1 MQNMQ
6 CMQST
11 NKKATVPRSFASGFL
26 QKNIPPQHSPIH
38 IDYSPLIIIYN
49 MQKKNLCY
57 KSDFK
62 ITEKCDAGY
71 AMRFRFLYY
80 VGSPSKAYMASYDGE
95 TFTNCHLN
103 EDGTLTVC
111 FDDHGLGIGD
121 LMVERRYYF
130 NDEQYQSGVC
140 DVVIPAAPVVVI
152 DKDAPQLSKLF
163 AVVLSTKGLSYLEC
177 YAIVEPYWM
186 YGGFGEAA
194 YANEEERKDAEAS
207 RVIAENNRV
216 LAENKREND
225 WTSWFTDTKNTFAS
239 WFKDTKTEVSTWFTS
254 AKNEVKTW
262 FEGAKSQWTTWYNS
276 TTGAWTS
283 WFTDAKNAWTSWF
296 DARKSEWTTWFN
308 STKAEWTSLKST
320 VETWFSDTKGAW
332 ASWYNTTTGA
342 WTKWFNDTKSAWSTW
357 SEGEQSAWASWLTST
372 KNAWTSWFNAT
383 KSEWTTLK
391 ADATAATNAANT
403 AKTAADTATTNANAA
418 AARCETATTSANKAT
433 SDANAAAAV
442 ALSAA
447 DTAKSEAQNARVIA
461 NDASNVNQQSKQ
473 LVAEMSE
480 GLEAQQIATAAAETA
495 AASAQAAA
503 ALASKAGNSPMIRPS
518 GLFVSVPKVV
528 PIGGVAD
535 VKVEMLPESCYASK
549 VFQSWTGCRVA
560 PDGQAE
566 FTDAGTAV
574 FYVIPTLN
582 DTIAM
587 RVEVTVRELEN
598 LQAEDGTEIT
608 TEDGISIAI

>member
-1 MQNMQ
+1 
-6 CMQST
+6 
-11 NKKATVPRSFASGFL
+11 
-26 QKNIPPQHSPIH
+26 
-38 IDYSPLIIIYN
+38 

-194 YANEEERKDAEAS
+194 YANEEERKAAEAS

-216 LAENKREND
+216 LAENKRESD
-225 WTSWFTDTKNTFAS
+225 WTKWFTETKNTF
-239 WFKDTKTEVSTWFTS
+239 STWFTTTKNEVKSWYDNTKKEVS
-254 AKNEVKTW
+254 AWFTSTKNEVATWFTSTKNEVKTW
-262 FEGAKSQWTTWYNS
+262 FDDTKSS
-276 TTGAWTS
+276 WTS
-283 WFTDAKNAWTSWF
+283 WKNDTTS
-296 DARKSEWTTWFN
+296 
-308 STKAEWTSLKST
+308 
-320 VETWFSDTKGAW
+320 
-332 ASWYNTTTGA
+332 A
-342 WTKWFNDTKSAWSTW
+342 WTKWFGSTKSDWTTWFTNTSSVWATLKSTIDKW
-357 SEGEQSAWASWLTST
+357 YSDTQSSWTTWFTNAKSDWNEWFADT
-372 KNAWTSWFNAT
+372 ITAWTSWFNAT

-418 AARCETATTSANKAT
+418 AARCEIATTSANKAT

-560 PDGQAE
+560 PDGHAE

>member
-1 MQNMQ
+1 
-6 CMQST
+6 
-11 NKKATVPRSFASGFL
+11 
-26 QKNIPPQHSPIH
+26 
-38 IDYSPLIIIYN
+38 

-80 VGSPSKAYMASYDGE
+80 VGSPSKAYVASYDGE

-194 YANEEERKDAEAS
+194 YANEEERKAAEAS

-216 LAENKREND
+216 LAENKRESD
-225 WTSWFTDTKNTFAS
+225 WTSWFTETKNTFS
-239 WFKDTKTEVSTWFTS
+239 TWFNDTKTEVSTWFTA

-262 FEGAKSQWTTWYNS
+262 FDGVKNQWTTWYNS
-276 TTGAWTS
+276 
-283 WFTDAKNAWTSWF
+283 
-296 DARKSEWTTWFN
+296 
-308 STKAEWTSLKST
+308 
-320 VETWFSDTKGAW
+320 
-332 ASWYNTTTGA
+332 TTGA

-357 SEGEQSAWASWLTST
+357 SEGEQSAWASWLTPT

-391 ADATAATNAANT
+391 ADATAATNAANA
-403 AKTAADTATTNANAA
+403 AKASADTATANANAA
-418 AARCETATTSANKAT
+418 AARCETATTSANQAT

>member
-1 MQNMQ
+1 M
-6 CMQST
+6 
-11 NKKATVPRSFASGFL
+11 
-26 QKNIPPQHSPIH
+26 
-38 IDYSPLIIIYN
+38 
-49 MQKKNLCY
+49 
-57 KSDFK
+57 
-62 ITEKCDAGY
+62 
-71 AMRFRFLYY
+71 
-80 VGSPSKAYMASYDGE
+80 
-95 TFTNCHLN
+95 
-103 EDGTLTVC
+103 
-111 FDDHGLGIGD
+111 
-121 LMVERRYYF
+121 
-130 NDEQYQSGVC
+130 
-140 DVVIPAAPVVVI
+140 
-152 DKDAPQLSKLF
+152 
-163 AVVLSTKGLSYLEC
+163 
-177 YAIVEPYWM
+177 
-186 YGGFGEAA
+186 
-194 YANEEERKDAEAS
+194 
-207 RVIAENNRV
+207 
-216 LAENKREND
+216 
-225 WTSWFTDTKNTFAS
+225 
-239 WFKDTKTEVSTWFTS
+239 
-254 AKNEVKTW
+254 
-262 FEGAKSQWTTWYNS
+262 
-276 TTGAWTS
+276 
-283 WFTDAKNAWTSWF
+283 
-296 DARKSEWTTWFN
+296 
-308 STKAEWTSLKST
+308 
-320 VETWFSDTKGAW
+320 
-332 ASWYNTTTGA
+332 
-342 WTKWFNDTKSAWSTW
+342 
-357 SEGEQSAWASWLTST
+357 
-372 KNAWTSWFNAT
+372 
-383 KSEWTTLK
+383 K

-418 AARCETATTSANKAT
+418 AARCETATTSANQAT

-461 NDASNVNQQSKQ
+461 TDASNVNQQSKQ

-608 TEDGISIAI
+608 TEDSISIAI

>member
-1 MQNMQ
+1 
-6 CMQST
+6 
-11 NKKATVPRSFASGFL
+11 
-26 QKNIPPQHSPIH
+26 
-38 IDYSPLIIIYN
+38 

-80 VGSPSKAYMASYDGE
+80 VGSPSKAYVASYDGE

-194 YANEEERKDAEAS
+194 YANEEERKAAEAS

-216 LAENKREND
+216 LAENKRESD
-225 WTSWFTDTKNTFAS
+225 WMKWFTETKNTF
-239 WFKDTKTEVSTWFTS
+239 STWFTTTKNEVKSWYDNTKQEVS
-254 AKNEVKTW
+254 AWFTSTKNEVATWFTSTKNEVKTW
-262 FEGAKSQWTTWYNS
+262 FDDTKSS
-276 TTGAWTS
+276 WTS
-283 WFTDAKNAWTSWF
+283 WKNDTTSAWTEWF
-296 DARKSEWTTWFN
+296 GSTKSDWTTWFTN
-308 STKAEWTSLKST
+308 TSSVWATLKST
-320 VETWFSDTKGAW
+320 IDKWYSDTQSSWTTWFTNAKSDWSKWFADTK
-332 ASWYNTTTGA
+332 T
-342 WTKWFNDTKSAWSTW
+342 
-357 SEGEQSAWASWLTST
+357 
-372 KNAWTSWFNAT
+372 AWTSWFNAT

>member
-1 MQNMQ
+1 
-6 CMQST
+6 
-11 NKKATVPRSFASGFL
+11 
-26 QKNIPPQHSPIH
+26 
-38 IDYSPLIIIYN
+38 

-194 YANEEERKDAEAS
+194 YANEEERKAAEAS

-216 LAENKREND
+216 LAENKRESD
-225 WTSWFTDTKNTFAS
+225 WTKWFTETKNTF
-239 WFKDTKTEVSTWFTS
+239 STWFTTTKNEVKSWYDNTKKEVS
-254 AKNEVKTW
+254 AWFTSTKNEVATWFTSTKNEVKTW
-262 FEGAKSQWTTWYNS
+262 FDDTKSS
-276 TTGAWTS
+276 WTS
-283 WFTDAKNAWTSWF
+283 WKNDTTSAWSMWF
-296 DARKSEWTTWFN
+296 GSTKSDWTTWFTN
-308 STKAEWTSLKST
+308 TSSVWATLKST
-320 VETWFSDTKGAW
+320 IDKWYSDTQSSWTTWFSNAKSDWSKWFADTK
-332 ASWYNTTTGA
+332 T
-342 WTKWFNDTKSAWSTW
+342 
-357 SEGEQSAWASWLTST
+357 
-372 KNAWTSWFNAT
+372 AWTSWFNAT

-447 DTAKSEAQNARVIA
+447 DTAKSEAQSAKAIA
-461 NDASNVNQQSKQ
+461 TDASNINNQSKV
-473 LVAEMSE
+473 LISEMND
-480 GLEAQQIATAAAETA
+480 GLEAQKAATANAETA

-503 ALASKAGNSPMIRPS
+503 ELASKAGTSIMIRPTGMS
-518 GLFVSVPKVV
+518 VDVPKVV
-528 PIGGVAD
+528 PVGATAM
-535 VKVEMLPESCYASK
+535 VEVSMSPESSYASK
-549 VFQSWTGCRVA
+549 VFQSKKGCFVA
-560 PDGQAE
+560 PDGYAE
-566 FTDAGTAV
+566 FTEIGTAV
-574 FYVIPTLN
+574 FYVVPTLN
-582 DTIAM
+582 DTIAKK
-587 RVEVTVRELEN
+587 VEVTVRALES
-598 LQAEDGTEIT
+598 LQAENGTEIT
-608 TEDGISIAI
+608 MEDGSTFEI

>member
-1 MQNMQ
+1 
-6 CMQST
+6 
-11 NKKATVPRSFASGFL
+11 
-26 QKNIPPQHSPIH
+26 
-38 IDYSPLIIIYN
+38 

-177 YAIVEPYWM
+177 YAIVEPYCM

-194 YANEEERKDAEAS
+194 YANEEERKAAEAS

-216 LAENKREND
+216 LAENKRESD
-225 WTSWFTDTKNTFAS
+225 WTSWFTETKNTFS
-239 WFKDTKTEVSTWFTS
+239 TWFNDTKTEVSTWFTA

-262 FEGAKSQWTTWYNS
+262 FDGVKNQWTTWYNS
-276 TTGAWTS
+276 
-283 WFTDAKNAWTSWF
+283 
-296 DARKSEWTTWFN
+296 
-308 STKAEWTSLKST
+308 
-320 VETWFSDTKGAW
+320 
-332 ASWYNTTTGA
+332 TTGA

-357 SEGEQSAWASWLTST
+357 SEGEQSAWASWLTPT

-391 ADATAATNAANT
+391 ADATAATNAANA
-403 AKTAADTATTNANAA
+403 AKASADTATANANAA
-418 AARCETATTSANKAT
+418 AARCETATTSANQAT

>member
-1 MQNMQ
+1 
-6 CMQST
+6 
-11 NKKATVPRSFASGFL
+11 
-26 QKNIPPQHSPIH
+26 
-38 IDYSPLIIIYN
+38 

-194 YANEEERKDAEAS
+194 YANEEERKAAEAS

-216 LAENKREND
+216 LAENKRESD
-225 WTSWFTDTKNTFAS
+225 WTKWFTETKNTF
-239 WFKDTKTEVSTWFTS
+239 STWFTTTKNEVKSWYDNTKKEVS
-254 AKNEVKTW
+254 AWFTSTKNEVATWFTSTKNEVKTW
-262 FEGAKSQWTTWYNS
+262 FDDTKSS
-276 TTGAWTS
+276 WTS
-283 WFTDAKNAWTSWF
+283 WKNDTTSAWSNWF
-296 DARKSEWTTWFN
+296 GSTKSDWTTWFTN
-308 STKAEWTSLKST
+308 TSSVWATLKST
-320 VETWFSDTKGAW
+320 IDKWYSDTQSSWTTWFSNAKSDWSKWFADTK
-332 ASWYNTTTGA
+332 T
-342 WTKWFNDTKSAWSTW
+342 
-357 SEGEQSAWASWLTST
+357 
-372 KNAWTSWFNAT
+372 AWTSWFNAT

-418 AARCETATTSANKAT
+418 AARCETATTSANQAT

-480 GLEAQQIATAAAETA
+480 GLEAQQIATAAAATA

-566 FTDAGTAV
+566 FTVAGTAV

>member
-1 MQNMQ
+1 
-6 CMQST
+6 
-11 NKKATVPRSFASGFL
+11 
-26 QKNIPPQHSPIH
+26 
-38 IDYSPLIIIYN
+38 

-194 YANEEERKDAEAS
+194 YANEEERKAAEAS

-216 LAENKREND
+216 LAENKRESD
-225 WTSWFTDTKNTFAS
+225 WTKWFTETKNTF
-239 WFKDTKTEVSTWFTS
+239 STWFTTTKNEVKSWYDNTKKEVS
-254 AKNEVKTW
+254 AWFTSTKNEVATWFTSTKNEVKTW
-262 FEGAKSQWTTWYNS
+262 FDDTKSSWTSWKNDTTSAWSNWFGSTKSDWTTWFTNTSSVWATLKSTIDKWYSDTQSSWTTWYTNVKS
-276 TTGAWTS
+276 DWNK
-283 WFTDAKNAWTSWF
+283 WFA
-296 DARKSEWTTWFN
+296 
-308 STKAEWTSLKST
+308 
-320 VETWFSDTKGAW
+320 DTK
-332 ASWYNTTTGA
+332 T
-342 WTKWFNDTKSAWSTW
+342 
-357 SEGEQSAWASWLTST
+357 
-372 KNAWTSWFNAT
+372 AWTSWFNAT

-433 SDANAAAAV
+433 SDANASAAV

-461 NDASNVNQQSKQ
+461 TDAFNVNQQSKQ

>member
-1 MQNMQ
+1 
-6 CMQST
+6 
-11 NKKATVPRSFASGFL
+11 
-26 QKNIPPQHSPIH
+26 
-38 IDYSPLIIIYN
+38 

-80 VGSPSKAYMASYDGE
+80 VGSPSKAYVASYDGE

-194 YANEEERKDAEAS
+194 YANEEERKAAEAS

-216 LAENKREND
+216 LAENKRESD
-225 WTSWFTDTKNTFAS
+225 WTKWFTETKNTF
-239 WFKDTKTEVSTWFTS
+239 STWFTTTKNEVKSWYDNTKKEVS
-254 AKNEVKTW
+254 AWFTSIKNEVATWFTSTKNEVKTW
-262 FEGAKSQWTTWYNS
+262 FDDTKSS
-276 TTGAWTS
+276 WTS
-283 WFTDAKNAWTSWF
+283 WKNDTTSAWTEWF
-296 DARKSEWTTWFN
+296 GSTKSDWTTWFTN
-308 STKAEWTSLKST
+308 TSSVWATLKST
-320 VETWFSDTKGAW
+320 IDKWYSDTQSSWTTWFTNAKSDWSKWFADTK
-332 ASWYNTTTGA
+332 T
-342 WTKWFNDTKSAWSTW
+342 
-357 SEGEQSAWASWLTST
+357 
-372 KNAWTSWFNAT
+372 AWTSWFNAT